1 MLCFIKFPVAKK
13 FMEKRGWGRASRF
26 SFENSLSHSA
36 EKNHREPF
44 CAVIQKISDSEKVY
58 GKEGGGESIKIFR
71 RKFFVSQCRQM
82 SYGNPSVLCF
92 RKFPVTKK
100 FMDKRG
106 GVSRLSVENSLCHS
120 AEKNH
125 REPFCAVIQ
134 KISDSEKVYG
144 KKGRGRVSRFS
155 FESFFCPIMP
165 KSFIGKTFCAVFQ
178 KFSGSQK
185 VYGKEGGRVSRFS
198 VESFSSHN
206 ADKCHTGTL
215 LCCVSENFR

>member
-1 MLCFIKFPVAKK
+1 
-13 FMEKRGWGRASRF
+13 
-26 SFENSLSHSA
+26 
-36 EKNHREPF
+36 
-44 CAVIQKISDSEKVY
+44 
-58 GKEGGGESIKIFR
+58 
-71 RKFFVSQCRQM
+71 M

-144 KKGRGRVSRFS
+144 KEGGGRVSRFS
-155 FESFFCPIMP
+155 FGSFFCPIMP

-178 KFSGSQK
+178 KISCSEK
-185 VYGKEGGRVSRFS
+185 VYGKERAASIKIFLRKFFCLIMPKSFIGKTFCAVFQNFSGSEKVYGKERRGIKSFRRKFFVSQCRKNS
-198 VESFSSHN
+198 
-206 ADKCHTGTL
+206 
-215 LCCVSENFR
+215 

>member
-1 MLCFIKFPVAKK
+1 
-13 FMEKRGWGRASRF
+13 
-26 SFENSLSHSA
+26 
-36 EKNHREPF
+36 
-44 CAVIQKISDSEKVY
+44 
-58 GKEGGGESIKIFR
+58 
-71 RKFFVSQCRQM
+71 M

-106 GVSRLSVENSLCHS
+106 GVSRLSVENSLSHS

-144 KKGRGRVSRFS
+144 KEGGRVSRFS
-155 FESFFCPIMP
+155 FGSFFCLIML

-178 KFSGSQK
+178 KISGSEK
-185 VYGKEGGRVSRFS
+185 VYGKERA
-198 VESFSSHN
+198 ESIKIFFRKVFLSHN
-206 ADKCHTGTL
+206 AEKFHRENL
-215 LCCVSENFR
+215 LCCVSEFFR